1 VEDKTRELLAT
12 DTFQDFISGAVRRT
26 HKAAI
31 ELLEGDTV
39 RGFEIVGDQVVLN
52 TLPIIQRVLD
62 RVNEAGLFGGRLELP
77 PVTDDAGDPSQQIE
91 QLAQRLGRELPPD
104 FGQIPVFSSDSL
116 EEAQQAIKLIRRGVI
131 LLLIVTLIL
140 VVVTILLST
149 NRWRTVAQLGIG
161 LAVAMLVMIFVARWV
176 DRRIKEMITNPDAA
190 PSAKAITQV
199 FTGSLES
206 VALLLLVIG
215 IVVGIVGFVFGRSDA
230 AARVRA
236 SAARTAARAG
246 GTVRTGSPFTT
257 FVVGHAA
264 AVRLGAVAIGA
275 VILWW
280 SGFSTGGAVVALI
293 VTAVLL
299 LVIEFVIRRAGDR
312 VEVA

>member
-1 VEDKTRELLAT
+1 
-12 DTFQDFISGAVRRT
+12 
-26 HKAAI
+26 
-31 ELLEGDTV
+31 
-39 RGFEIVGDQVVLN
+39 
-52 TLPIIQRVLD
+52 
-62 RVNEAGLFGGRLELP
+62 VNEAGLFGGRLDIP
-77 PVTDDAGDPSQQIE
+77 PVTDDAGDPSQQIQ
-91 QLAQRLGRELPPD
+91 QLAERLGRELPPD
-104 FGQIPVFSSDSL
+104 FGQIPVFTSDSL
-116 EEAQQAIKLIRRGVI
+116 EEAQQALKLVRRGAI

-161 LAVAMLVMIFVARWV
+161 LAIAMLVMIFVARWV
-176 DRRIKEMITNPDAA
+176 DRRIKDIITNPDAV
-190 PSAKAITQV
+190 PSARAITQV
-199 FTGSLES
+199 FTDSLQS
-206 VALLLLVIG
+206 VAVLLLVIG
-215 IVVGIVGFVFGRSDA
+215 IVVALVGFVFGRSDA

-246 GTVRTGSPFTT
+246 GAVSTGSPFTA

-299 LVIEFVIRRAGDR
+299 LVIELLIRRAGDR
-312 VEVA
+312 VQAT